1 MWYSSES
8 DRVVFSLGFRRG
20 CVIGPLLYVAFI
32 NPLTGATPDLT
43 CHKYPDLAR
52 RAFSGGLD
60 REEGLQV
67 RLRAAGVAT
76 SVPGVR
82 FVDDACILPAPWRVT
97 PQTIV
102 LRRLAVLIPVT
113 DPY

>member
-8 DRVVFSLGFRRG
+8 DRVEFSQGVRQG
-20 CVIGPLLYVAFI
+20 CVIAPLLYVAFI

-60 REEGLQV
+60 REEGLKV
-67 RLRAAGVAT
+67 RLRAAEVAM
-76 SVPGVR
+76 SVPSVQ
-82 FVDDACILPAPWRVT
+82 FVDDVCILSPTASSLQANLTNYSDYARKWR
-97 PQTIV
+97 
-102 LRRLAVLIPVT
+102 
-113 DPY
+113 